1 MVKRPIDLLTKLK
14 QSLLAKSN
22 FDAATPSHHGKL
34 PDAIDVCAGD
44 APDVAVHQLDINRA
58 SPKFKSFQA
67 AEFNE

>member
-1 MVKRPIDLLTKLK
+1 MVKQPIDWLTKLK

-22 FDAATPSHHGKL
+22 FDAATPSHGKL
-34 PDAIDVCAGD
+34 IDVCAGD

-58 SPKFKSFQA
+58 PPKFKSFQA

>member
-1 MVKRPIDLLTKLK
+1 MVKQPIDWLTKLK

-34 PDAIDVCAGD
+34 IDVCAAD